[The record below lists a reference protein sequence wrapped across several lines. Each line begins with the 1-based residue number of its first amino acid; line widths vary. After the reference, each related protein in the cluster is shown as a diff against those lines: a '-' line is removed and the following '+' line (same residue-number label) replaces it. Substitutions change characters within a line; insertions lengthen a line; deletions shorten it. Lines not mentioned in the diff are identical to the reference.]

1 MRLRRWVLV
10 RRSLIVL
17 GLFVCVAD
25 ALGAGVLG
33 PSRLD
38 PPLAVVAQAVPHD
51 VPETTL
57 SPGDFGDGPVMP
69 SPPPTVAPIPTPT
82 SSPELSVPPV
92 ASTVPPAAPAV
103 TAPPPTTT
111 TSAPA
116 VSAPEAVST
125 AARVT
130 APRLQVFT
138 DEGAP
143 TAAFA
148 LSATTEFGHPRV
160 LLTKQLRGDWVQVY
174 LPLRPNGQLGWVRS
188 HDVALTPITDEVD
201 VDLATSTLTWTR
213 AGQVVLSV
221 PSGVGA
227 PSTPTPR
234 GTFFVTDVL
243 PQSNP
248 SGAYGAWIIALD
260 AHSEALA
267 TFEGGDPRIAIHG
280 TNDPS
285 SIGRA
290 VSNGCVRVDAGP
302 LDALRAALLP
312 GTPVIVH

>member
-1 MRLRRWVLV
+1 MHRWVLI

-17 GLFVCVAD
+17 
-25 ALGAGVLG
+25 ALLACAVDKFGARLVGA
-33 PSRLD
+33 SRFD
-38 PPLAVVAQAVPHD
+38 PPVAVVAQAVPHR

-57 SPGDFGDGPVMP
+57 PPADFGSGPVT
-69 SPPPTVAPIPTPT
+69 SLFPPTVAPIARST
-82 SSPELSVPPV
+82 SWPEPSLPPV
-92 ASTVPPAAPAV
+92 SSTAPPPPAPAV
-103 TAPPPTTT
+103 TALLPTTT
-111 TSAPA
+111 TSPPPT
-116 VSAPEAVST
+116 SAPPPAIV
-125 AARVT
+125 ARVT
-130 APRLQVFT
+130 APRLEVFT

-143 TAAFA
+143 SAAFA
-148 LSATTEFGHPRV
+148 LPATTEFGHPRV

-188 HDVALTPITDEVD
+188 RDVALTPIVDEVD
-201 VDLATSTLTWTR
+201 VDLARSTLTWTR

-221 PSGVGA
+221 ASAVGA

-285 SIGRA
+285 SIGHA
-290 VSNGCVRVDAGP
+290 VSNGCMRVDAGP

-312 GTPVIVH
+312 GTPVVVH

>member
-1 MRLRRWVLV
+1 MWSRHSRSVL
-10 RRSLIVL
+10 LI
-17 GLFVCVAD
+17 
-25 ALGAGVLG
+25 
-33 PSRLD
+33 PSRCATAWLYIT
-38 PPLAVVAQAVPHD
+38 PWPLASRIAVLSAVIVSAVSGD
-51 VPETTL
+51 
-57 SPGDFGDGPVMP
+57 SPGAP
-69 SPPPTVAPIPTPT
+69 S
-82 SSPELSVPPV
+82 
-92 ASTVPPAAPAV
+92 
-103 TAPPPTTT
+103 
-111 TSAPA
+111 
-116 VSAPEAVST
+116 
-125 AARVT
+125 
-130 APRLQVFT
+130 
-138 DEGAP
+138 
-143 TAAFA
+143 AAFA
-148 LSATTEFGHPRV
+148 LPATTEFGHPRV

-188 HDVALTPITDEVD
+188 RDVALTPIVDEVD
-201 VDLATSTLTWTR
+201 VDLARSTLTWTR

-221 PSGVGA
+221 ASAVGA

-285 SIGRA
+285 SIGHA
-290 VSNGCVRVDAGP
+290 VSNGCMRVDAGP

-312 GTPVIVH
+312 GTPVVVH